1 MAGRQLEKSKI
12 EEKVVPVQQEER
24 LDIHVEELPTEQ
36 EVSTDIQSEEQA
48 MKQEE
53 SPEMQEEKPKK
64 LYAIYPILFESH
76 QYKVG
81 EQLPTTNMEMVE
93 AWIEAE
99 AAMWK

>member
-1 MAGRQLEKSKI
+1 MAGRTINKPKKEQ
-12 EEKVVPVQQEER
+12 KVEP
-24 LDIHVEELPTEQ
+24 L
-36 EVSTDIQSEEQA
+36 
-48 MKQEE
+48 KQEE
-53 SPEMQEEKPKK
+53 TTEVKEEQVQEEQVKEEKPEREEENQEEQKEKTKK

-99 AAMWK
+99 AAVWK